1 MMNRQVEI
9 SSRAY
14 KDFGI
19 SASEAVCLD
28 AVITVNDE
36 TLEAIKSLV
45 IEILENLDEPLDSN
59 DGLCL
64 IDRDELDYQ
73 ADRDILDNL
82 IPSMKE
88 QNPYFFEEDE
98 DMIKYHYTIDVDVL
112 LKNNFQDLLK

>member
-1 MMNRQVEI
+1 MNRQVEI

-14 KDFGI
+14 KDFGS
-19 SASEAVCLD
+19 SASEAVCMD
-28 AVITVNDE
+28 AVITVKDE
-36 TLEAIKSLV
+36 TLEAIRSLV
-45 IEILENLDEPLDSN
+45 IEILEDLDEPLDGN

-82 IPSMKE
+82 IPAMKE
-88 QNPYFFEEDE
+88 QNSVFFEEDE